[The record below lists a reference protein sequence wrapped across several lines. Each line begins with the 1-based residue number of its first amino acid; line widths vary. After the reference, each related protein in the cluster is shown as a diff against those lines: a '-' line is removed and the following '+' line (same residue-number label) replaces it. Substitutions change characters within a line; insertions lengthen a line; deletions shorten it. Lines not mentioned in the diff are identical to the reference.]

1 MFYLSVC
8 HVRGLGKFKINWF
21 KKNVKATEWWFFP
34 FSFGVLFLRLF
45 PSLRVIKFRFFFHLK
60 KFPWNSAEMIVR
72 CNETKMLENALPT
85 FDFSS
90 KTLNHLESKKHVRIT
105 VAHDCHNVSKS
116 LCSHQRCSIKE
127 CVLKNFV
134 NFAGMHLCRSLFF
147 NKVSVSALQFY

>member
-8 HVRGLGKFKINWF
+8 HFKGLGKFKTNWF

-34 FSFGVLFLRLF
+34 LFFWRFIPQTF
-45 PSLRVIKFRFFFHLK
+45 PSLKVIKFRFWFHLK

-90 KTLNHLESKKHVRIT
+90 KTLNHLKSKKHVRIT
-105 VAHDCHNVSKS
+105 VAHNCHNVSKS
-116 LCSHQRCSIKE
+116 LCSHQICSIKE

-134 NFAGMHLCRSLFF
+134 NFAGMRLCRSLFL
-147 NKVSVSALQFY
+147 NKVSVSSLQF

>member
-1 MFYLSVC
+1 MFYLSAC
-8 HVRGLGKFKINWF
+8 HFKGL
-21 KKNVKATEWWFFP
+21 KNSKPIDLRKTWKQLSGDFSL

-45 PSLRVIKFRFFFHLK
+45 PSLKVIKFRFLFHLK

-90 KTLNHLESKKHVRIT
+90 KTLNHLKSKKHVRIT
-105 VAHDCHNVSKS
+105 VAHNCHNVSKS
-116 LCSHQRCSIKE
+116 LCSHQMCSMKE

-134 NFAGMHLCRSLFF
+134 NFAGMRLCRSLFL
-147 NKVSVSALQFY
+147 NKVSVSDLQF